1 MKEGSA
7 MNGSVV
13 RCSGKAVVW
22 AFLLAG
28 TVMVSFAQAQEEMT
42 PIPMISGI
50 EMLKVGAVAPDFALK
65 DLKGGAYDLGE
76 VLKTNK
82 GVVVFFWSI
91 FCEPCKAEL
100 PVIQEL
106 TNTYREK
113 GIDFTGIILDGV
125 PMKEA
130 VAAFI
135 KQENY
140 SFRTLLDEKNEDES
154 FVVSD
159 PYGVAGTPTLY
170 ILDAKRVVKF
180 SVVGRETKEKL
191 EAAIKSLL

>member
-1 MKEGSA
+1 MSWSPPSIPIKNLSTLL
-7 MNGSVV
+7 
-13 RCSGKAVVW
+13 
-22 AFLLAG
+22 LLAG
-28 TVMVSFAQAQEEMT
+28 ALLPIAPAAAEEMT

-50 EMLKVGAVAPDFALK
+50 EMLKIGGPAPDFSLK
-65 DLKGGAYDLGE
+65 DLEGQNFVLSEALKSRKGA
-76 VLKTNK
+76 
-82 GVVVFFWSI
+82 VVFFWSI

-106 TNTYREK
+106 AVAYGDK
-113 GIDFTGIILDGV
+113 GIDFVGVILDGA

-130 VAAFI
+130 VNAFI
-135 KQENY
+135 KQEKY
-140 SFRTLLDEKNEDES
+140 TFHTLLDEKDEEEA
-154 FVVSD
+154 FKVSD

-170 ILDAKRVVKF
+170 ILDNKQVVKF

>member
-1 MKEGSA
+1 M
-7 MNGSVV
+7 MRRSVPLH
-13 RCSGKAVVW
+13 SIPALL
-22 AFLLAG
+22 LLA
-28 TVMVSFAQAQEEMT
+28 SFALAAGLWASPALASEEMT

-50 EMLKVGAVAPDFALK
+50 EMLKVGSTAPDFTLK
-65 DLKGGAYDLGE
+65 DIGNTAFTLSQELG
-76 VLKTNK
+76 TRK
-82 GVVVFFWSI
+82 GVVLFFWSI

-106 TNTYREK
+106 AVTYRDK
-113 GIDFTGIILDGV
+113 GIDFVGVILDGG

-130 VAAFI
+130 VNAFL
-135 KQENY
+135 KQEKYN
-140 SFRTLLDEKNEDES
+140 FRTLMDETNEDES
-154 FVVSD
+154 FKVSD

-191 EAAIKSLL
+191 ETVIKTLL

>member
-1 MKEGSA
+1 MIGS
-7 MNGSVV
+7 GF
-13 RCSGKAVVW
+13 RCPGMVLVGALLMAGAV
-22 AFLLAG
+22 LI
-28 TVMVSFAQAQEEMT
+28 SSAQAQEEMT

-50 EMLKVGAVAPDFALK
+50 EMLKVGATAPDFTLK
-65 DLKGGAYDLGE
+65 DLKGNAYSLGE
-76 VLKTNK
+76 QLKTRK
-82 GVVVFFWSI
+82 GAVVFFWSI

-100 PVIQEL
+100 PVIQDL
-106 TNTYREK
+106 LGAYGDK

-140 SFRTLLDEKNEDES
+140 SFRTLLDETNEDES
-154 FVVSD
+154 FKVSD

-170 ILDAKRVVKF
+170 ILDSKRAVKF
-180 SVVGRETKEKL
+180 AVVGREAKEKL